1 MKMLYSFFSSG
12 NLFVKRAVVYNRR
25 SCHHFLPSNQRGG
38 LQAAV
43 LPVAPPILDD
53 EETRKQM
60 AEDFGFTQI
69 GEELPD
75 SVTLKDVMDT
85 LPKEVPAAN
94 TSMILMFYL
103 HKFLL
108 NLSTARYLKSMI

>member
-1 MKMLYSFFSSG
+1 MKVLYSYFSSG
-12 NLFVKRAVVYNRR
+12 NLFVKRDVVYNRR
-25 SCHHFLPSNQRGG
+25 SYHHFLPSKQRGG